1 VKEIARLAHEAG
13 ARVLVDGAQWVA
25 HYRTDVRELDVDF
38 YTFSGHK
45 LYGPTGIGVL
55 YGKRDLLELMPPYH
69 GGGDMIESVRFDKTT
84 YADLPNKF
92 EAGTPDIAGVVG
104 LGAAI
109 DFVNSIGMDAIAAW
123 EDELT
128 QYMTEQVGMVSGV
141 RIVGTS
147 ARKGG
152 ICSFVLENPQMAAHD
167 VGVLLDLEGIAVRT
181 GHHCCMP
188 VMERL
193 GVPATVRA
201 SVAMYNTAGDID
213 ALVRSLQKITSSV
226 RVASVPAASD
236 TTEIHWGSSSGAS
249 PSAVADELAE
259 TFELLGD
266 RDARNQY
273 ILELGEK
280 LPTLPRAVKIE
291 PNRVHGCMSTVHL
304 VGRAKP
310 GGAGAIEF
318 AAESDAH
325 IVRGLISILEQL
337 FSGQPAREVLDFDV
351 EAFFRRISLDQFIS
365 TQRRNGLA
373 GMVKRIRAIAQEVQ
387 GTT

>member
-1 VKEIARLAHEAG
+1 
-13 ARVLVDGAQWVA
+13 
-25 HYRTDVRELDVDF
+25 
-38 YTFSGHK
+38 
-45 LYGPTGIGVL
+45 
-55 YGKRDLLELMPPYH
+55 
-69 GGGDMIESVRFDKTT
+69 MIESVRFEKTT

-92 EAGTPDIAGVVG
+92 EAGTPDIAGVVA
-104 LGAAI
+104 LGAAV
-109 DFVNSIGMDAIAAW
+109 DYVNSIGLGAIAAW

-128 QYMTEQVGMVSGV
+128 QYMTEQIGMVSGI

-152 ICSFVLENPQMAAHD
+152 ICSFVVEKPQLAAHD

-201 SVAMYNTAGDID
+201 SVAMYNNLDDIN
-213 ALVRSLQKITSSV
+213 ALARALHKITSTALSAGTAAPS
-226 RVASVPAASD
+226 RVA
-236 TTEIHWGSSSGAS
+236 TEIRWGPTAGSSPTS
-249 PSAVADELAE
+249 VADELAE

-280 LPTLPRAVKIE
+280 LPSLPQAVKTE
-291 PNRVHGCMSTVHL
+291 PNRVHGCMSVVHL
-304 VGRAKP
+304 VGRRKP
-310 GGAGAIEF
+310 GADGVVEF

-337 FSGQPAREVLDFDV
+337 FSGQRAREVLDFDV

-365 TQRRNGLA
+365 SQRRNGLA
-373 GMVKRIRAIAQEVQ
+373 GMVKRIRAIAQEIEANK
-387 GTT
+387 